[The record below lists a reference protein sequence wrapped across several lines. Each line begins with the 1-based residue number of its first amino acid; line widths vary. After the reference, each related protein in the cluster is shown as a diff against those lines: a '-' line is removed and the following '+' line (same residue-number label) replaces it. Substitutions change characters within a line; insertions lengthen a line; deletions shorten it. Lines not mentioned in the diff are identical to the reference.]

1 MAESEGERLGK
12 GSAAELLSNW
22 RAAER
27 DHAAAIESA
36 GVAALAAEAAQRAS
50 RAAQETAE
58 AARLSLQAAQ
68 RAEHAA
74 RETAEA
80 ADVLSAT
87 AGQEQTLA
95 DNAVSKTATAETDA
109 RDAFQEAQ
117 RLDFPKDPG

>member
-1 MAESEGERLGK
+1 MAEFEGERLGK

-36 GVAALAAEAAQRAS
+36 GVAGLAAEAAQRAAK
-50 RAAQETAE
+50 AANETAE

-80 ADVLSAT
+80 AEVLSAT
-87 AGQEQTLA
+87 ATEEQSLA
-95 DNAVSKTATAETDA
+95 DNAVSDAATAETDA
-109 RDAFQEAQ
+109 KGAFQDAQ
-117 RLDFPKDPG
+117 RQGFPKEPG